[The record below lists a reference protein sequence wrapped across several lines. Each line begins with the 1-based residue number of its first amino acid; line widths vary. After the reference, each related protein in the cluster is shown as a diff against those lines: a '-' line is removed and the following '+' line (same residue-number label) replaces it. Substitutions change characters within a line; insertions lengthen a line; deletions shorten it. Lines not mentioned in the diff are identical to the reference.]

1 MEEKSDEFGRMPHE
15 ARGLGASARGRR
27 KREEGNCSWVG
38 GRLVQTLVPLH
49 AVEERSMGTFF
60 SPD

>member
-1 MEEKSDEFGRMPHE
+1 MRLEGLVPVPEVGE
-15 ARGLGASARGRR
+15 RG
-27 KREEGNCSWVG
+27 KRGNCSWVG